1 MDDYIITHKK
11 GFLENGLLY
20 FGVILTF
27 VCGAVLGNLCIGWI
41 GLHAIA
47 VASALLAVCF
57 LIMFID
63 REDKAKGVRRLG

>member
-1 MDDYIITHKK
+1 M
-11 GFLENGLLY
+11 
-20 FGVILTF
+20 
-27 VCGAVLGNLCIGWI
+27 CGAVLGNLCIGWI

-63 REDKAKGVRRLG
+63 REGKVKGVQRLG